1 MLIRRLAALIAA
13 MSMVLMVSAPVFA
26 NDLHQ
31 TPPITADDPAFQGTD
46 TDCAGL
52 GLQPGQ
58 VLWHF
63 VHTDTS
69 SADLPSTLTAT
80 FTDAGTITVDGYVN
94 GSSIVMYDIT
104 TTTGTDTLLSASD
117 TIDNAATGGLLNLS
131 HICQGGPPPEVPEA
145 PMSILLLL
153 TGGLAGLAFVGW
165 RMRRSSALV

>member
-31 TPPITADDPAFQGTD
+31 TPPISADDPAFQGTD
-46 TDCAGL
+46 ADCSGL
-52 GLQPGQ
+52 NLQSGQ
-58 VLWHF
+58 VAWHF
-63 VHTDTS
+63 VHTMTS

-80 FTDAGTITVDGYVN
+80 FQDAGTITVDGFIN
-94 GSSIVMYDIT
+94 GDGIVMYDIT
-104 TTTGTDTLLSASD
+104 TVTGTDTLLSASD
-117 TIDNAATGGLLNLS
+117 TIVNDGLLNLS

>member
-13 MSMVLMVSAPVFA
+13 ASMVLMISAPVYA

-31 TPPITADDPAFQGTD
+31 TPPITADDPAFQGDD
-46 TDCAGL
+46 TDCGGL
-52 GLQPGQ
+52 TLAPGE

-63 VHTDTS
+63 VHTGTDGT
-69 SADLPSTLTAT
+69 DLPSTLTAT
-80 FTDAGTITVDGYVN
+80 FQDAGTITVNGYSNGN
-94 GSSIVMYDIT
+94 GSAEVMYDIT

-117 TIDNAATGGLLNLS
+117 TIVDGNLLNLS
-131 HICQGGPPPEVPEA
+131 HICQGGPPPDVPEA
-145 PMSILLLL
+145 PMSILLLI